1 MTLTYRSPTASD
13 ILHVAENMRQEDIL
27 EVAASHGH
35 TPLQALAFAVT
46 ASDRSFAAM
55 HDGSAVCIFGFTQH
69 AEGIA
74 SVWLL
79 GTDALVA
86 PTFCR
91 TFLREARRISD
102 EWSATFGTI
111 FNFVDVHAV
120 TTRRWL
126 GWLGFRESG
135 VESAYGFAKTPFVRV
150 TKTPCATP

>member
-1 MTLTYRSPTASD
+1 M
-13 ILHVAENMRQEDIL
+13 V
-27 EVAASHGH
+27 
-35 TPLQALAFAVT
+35 TPAPGARIC
-46 ASDRSFAAM
+46 SDRERPQFRRDARRFP
-55 HDGSAVCIFGFTQH
+55 VCIFGFSQH

>member
-55 HDGSAVCIFGFTQH
+55 HDGSPVCIFGFSQH

-79 GTDALVA
+79 GTDALTSYREV
-86 PTFCR
+86 
-91 TFLREARRISD
+91 LRAQLAEAD
-102 EWSATFGTI
+102 AWAEL
-111 FNFVDVHAV
+111 
-120 TTRRWL
+120 TTSTD
-126 GWLGFRESG
+126 FD
-135 VESAYGFAKTPFVRV
+135 A
-150 TKTPCATP
+150 

>member
-55 HDGSAVCIFGFTQH
+55 HDGSPVCIFGFSQH

-79 GTDALVA
+79 GTDAWWLPRSA
-86 PTFCR
+86 
-91 TFLREARRISD
+91 ARSS
-102 EWSATFGTI
+102 EKLGGSAT
-111 FNFVDVHAV
+111 
-120 TTRRWL
+120 
-126 GWLGFRESG
+126 SG
-135 VESAYGFAKTPFVRV
+135 RPPSAPSSTSSMSTPSPRGDGSAGLASARAASSPP
-150 TKTPCATP
+150 TASPRHPSSE